1 MLICQKSYS
10 VCRQANVT
18 NVTKTFLGG
27 TKWKAAEFDFALY
40 VNTATRACSLCCSR
54 FCPHYCRK
62 EKNLP
67 KTKKAKNLTKKH
79 ISQSNYK
86 VLSETFQWQKRFS
99 VVVWTCSALCP
110 EGVTGQSWPKNPEF
124 TYRFCWKPPII
135 AAACVTDTG
144 DIKRAAD
151 NYVFYLNVL

>member
-54 FCPHYCRK
+54 FCPHYWRK
-62 EKNLP
+62 EK
-67 KTKKAKNLTKKH
+67 
-79 ISQSNYK
+79 ISQTLKRQRISQKSTSHNLMK
-86 VLSETFQWQKRFS
+86 KFSQTFQWQKRFS